1 MSRSAP
7 GGLGQ
12 SRFAFFEPALP
23 SPLQASTLG
32 YDGLVP
38 STPKADLP
46 AGELTRLLQSWSRG
60 DTEARDRLL
69 PLVYQ
74 QLRRR
79 AAGYLRRENRNHT
92 LRPTDL
98 VHETYLRLCEQSV
111 GWKNRDQF
119 FGVAARLMRRIL
131 VDHARARSAAKR
143 GRGLRVTLSDDLAA
157 SVAAD
162 VDILALDDA
171 LGELAA
177 RDPRQ
182 AELVEL
188 RFFGGLT
195 QPEVATTMG
204 FSLATANRE
213 WAMARAWLF
222 RRLKVSGQ

>member
-23 SPLQASTLG
+23 SPFQASTLG

-38 STPKADLP
+38 STPKADFP

-171 LGELAA
+171 LGELAT

-195 QPEVATTMG
+195 QPEVATAMG

-213 WAMARAWLF
+213 WAMAKAWLF

>member
-1 MSRSAP
+1 MLRSAP

-98 VHETYLRLCEQSV
+98 VHETYLRLCEQSAA
-111 GWKNRDQF
+111 WKNRDQF